1 MGEAVDRSDLEVR
14 LRWLTLTV
22 VVAFGAALLA
32 GTVLHLASPGS
43 PLSVRF
49 LQTGLVLLMTAPA
62 VRILIAVAE
71 RIRRQDWPFVVMT
84 LVVIFELAF
93 VLWRAAAATS

>member
-1 MGEAVDRSDLEVR
+1 MRETVDAADLEVR

-22 VVAFGAALLA
+22 VVSFGVALLA
-32 GTVLHLASPGS
+32 GMVLHLASPGS
-43 PLSVRF
+43 ALSVRF

-71 RIRRQDWPFVVMT
+71 RIRRQDWPFVLMT
-84 LVVIFELAF
+84 LVVILELAI
-93 VLWRAAAATS
+93 VLWRAAAAS

>member
-1 MGEAVDRSDLEVR
+1 MREAIDRADVEVR

-22 VVAFGAALLA
+22 VVSFSVALVA

-43 PLSVRF
+43 AVSMSF
-49 LQTGLVLLMTAPA
+49 LQIGLVLLMAAPA

-71 RIRRQDWPFVVMT
+71 RLRRQDWPFVVMT
-84 LVVIFELAF
+84 LVVVLELVI
-93 VLWRAAAATS
+93 VLWRAAASS

>member
-1 MGEAVDRSDLEVR
+1 MREALDAADLEVR

-22 VVAFGAALLA
+22 VVSFGVALLA
-32 GTVLHLASPGS
+32 GMVLHLASPGS
-43 PLSVRF
+43 ALSVRF

-71 RIRRQDWPFVVMT
+71 RIRRQDWPFVLMT
-84 LVVIFELAF
+84 LVVILELAI
-93 VLWRAAAATS
+93 VLWRAAAAS